1 MTLLSGGKEIS
12 TYEYL
17 TYNNIPGTV
26 MLTHAT
32 ELYDEG
38 VTVKRNNDGKS
49 FNSNLGNFENKG
61 TPIYGVYDI
70 NVLEDGEYEAYIYF
84 ANEKGK
90 TFTITIDDETSV
102 EGQTGPENSANW
114 DTYIPAPAVIIALTQ
129 GTHKLRVDFPA
140 GGCNFKKIVFKKIDK

>member
-49 FNSNLGNFENKG
+49 FNSNLGNLRIKVHLFM
-61 TPIYGVYDI
+61 
-70 NVLEDGEYEAYIYF
+70 EYTILMYLRMVSMRRI
-84 ANEKGK
+84 
-90 TFTITIDDETSV
+90 FTLPMRKVRLS
-102 EGQTGPENSANW
+102 
-114 DTYIPAPAVIIALTQ
+114 LLLLMM
-129 GTHKLRVDFPA
+129 KLLWKVRPDQ
-140 GGCNFKKIVFKKIDK
+140 KILQIGILIFRHPLSLLPLRKEHIS

>member
-1 MTLLSGGKEIS
+1 MTNRCGWMVTKHRDHAEPVKVTLLSGGKEIS

-49 FNSNLGNFENKG
+49 FNSNLGNF
-61 TPIYGVYDI
+61 
-70 NVLEDGEYEAYIYF
+70 
-84 ANEKGK
+84 
-90 TFTITIDDETSV
+90 
-102 EGQTGPENSANW
+102 
-114 DTYIPAPAVIIALTQ
+114 
-129 GTHKLRVDFPA
+129 
-140 GGCNFKKIVFKKIDK
+140 